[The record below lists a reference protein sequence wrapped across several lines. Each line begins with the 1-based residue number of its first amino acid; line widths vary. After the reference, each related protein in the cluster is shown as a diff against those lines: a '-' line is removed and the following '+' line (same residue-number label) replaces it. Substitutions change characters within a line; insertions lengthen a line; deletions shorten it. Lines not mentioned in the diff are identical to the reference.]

1 MLVKI
6 KLVLLFI
13 TPLVLLILPA
23 DFFDNGQSICPS
35 KLLLEKECPGC
46 GITRGLQHLGHF
58 DFQIAWKYNKLS
70 FVIFPVATYYWTRE
84 IISTYKK
91 FKSTR

>member
-6 KLVLLFI
+6 KLVFLLI
-13 TPLVLLILPA
+13 APIVLLILPA

-58 DFQIAWKYNKLS
+58 DFKIAWELNKLS
-70 FVIFPVATYYWTRE
+70 FVIFPVASYYWANE
-84 IISTYKK
+84 IVSTYKK
-91 FKSTR
+91 IK

>member
-6 KLVLLFI
+6 KLALLFI

-35 KLLLEKECPGC
+35 KLLLEKDCPGC
-46 GITRGLQHLGHF
+46 GITRGLQHLGHL
-58 DFQIAWKYNKLS
+58 DFKIAWKYNKLA
-70 FVIFPVATYYWTRE
+70 FGVFPIATYYWARE
-84 IISTYKK
+84 TINTYKK
-91 FKSTR
+91 FKSAR